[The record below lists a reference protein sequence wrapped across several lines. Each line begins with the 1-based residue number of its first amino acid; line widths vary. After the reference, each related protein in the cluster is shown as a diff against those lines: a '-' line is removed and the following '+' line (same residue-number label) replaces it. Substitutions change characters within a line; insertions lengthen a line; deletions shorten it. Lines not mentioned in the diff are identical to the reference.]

1 MSVAFLENIAAITG
15 IMIILAVSLNI
26 INGIT
31 GMLSL
36 GHYAFFGIGGYLG
49 AFLTV
54 QVHRW
59 GLVNGATGIPLFFC
73 IIMTSGLLACCA
85 GLVISGPTL
94 RLRGDY
100 LAIATLGFNE
110 IFKIIIE
117 NIDLLGG
124 PKGYS
129 IYSELG
135 NRPPEFRSNLIWIY
149 LFVIISIFVVHR
161 IMKSVIGR
169 NLLSIRE
176 DETAAES
183 MGINTS
189 KYKIIAFLIGS
200 FLAGTAGILFV
211 MYDKFYANP
220 RDFGFLEGIPV
231 LLMITMGGLGST
243 TGAVMGAVF
252 LTVLLQF
259 LKLVPGISSQP
270 VLVYAALL
278 ILIMILRPTGIMNR
292 KELSDLPLYGKIR
305 DRLMPLLRKGAPRV

>member
-1 MSVAFLENIAAITG
+1 MAITG

-54 QVHRW
+54 QFHKW
-59 GLVNGATGIPLFFC
+59 GLVNSITEIPLFLL
-73 IIMTSGLLACCA
+73 IIIISGVLASLA
-85 GLVISGPTL
+85 GLMISGPTL
-94 RLRGDY
+94 RLKGDY

-117 NIDLLGG
+117 NMDFLGG

-129 IYSELG
+129 IYTELG
-135 NRPPEFRSNLIWIY
+135 NRPPDFRSNLIWIY
-149 LFVIISIFVVHR
+149 LFVFLAIYVTRQVMR
-161 IMKSVIGR
+161 SVIGR

-176 DETAAES
+176 DEIAAES

-189 KYKIIAFLIGS
+189 KFKITAFLIGS
-200 FLAGTAGILFV
+200 FFAGIAGILFV

-231 LLMITMGGLGST
+231 LLMITLGGLGST

-252 LTVLLQF
+252 LTVLLQL

-270 VLVYAALL
+270 VLFYALLL
-278 ILIMILRPTGIMNR
+278 ILIMILRPSGIMSR
-292 KELSDLPLYGKIR
+292 KELADLDIYKKFRAGI
-305 DRLMPLLRKGAPRV
+305 LRRYS